1 MLRVVCVLASTPPL
15 KLLPHHTAV
24 LSVDTL
30 PSLHRLLTARTV
42 EKKGKFS
49 SGNSGGAFRK
59 PVLQTPGRARSHE
72 FSADDDEVA
81 TNITLAADARFAD

>member
-1 MLRVVCVLASTPPL
+1 MLRVVCVLVSTPPL

-42 EKKGKFS
+42 EKR
-49 SGNSGGAFRK
+49 GNFPREIRG
-59 PVLQTPGRARSHE
+59 E
-72 FSADDDEVA
+72 
-81 TNITLAADARFAD
+81 RFATPSSKHQGVLARMNLVQMMMR